1 MLKEMWFWEIILSA
15 LELVDTGNDFDC
27 FSFPFLDVGSWIM
40 GERIFA
46 DAHLCNG
53 ISAVDNDLY
62 VC

>member
-15 LELVDTGNDFDC
+15 LELDTANDFDC

-46 DAHLCNG
+46 RCTFVQWN
-53 ISAVDNDLY
+53 ISS
-62 VC
+62 